1 MELRGPSN
9 IYATVADAGDGT
21 YTATLNTLAAG
32 DHMVHVSTGALQ
44 IIAVIDGLVHVFAR
58 GSGFRCSTLFDR
70 RFWIT
75 KLDRIRKT

>member
-32 DHMVHVSTGALQ
+32 DHMVHVSTGAQ
-44 IIAVIDGLVHVFAR
+44 NTIGVCICMGV
-58 GSGFRCSTLFDR
+58 
-70 RFWIT
+70 
-75 KLDRIRKT
+75 